1 MGMAMALARFLRLV
15 ALLVVLGTQ
24 HIRGSTHWYREMAL
38 ETAGEELRLARGGRE
53 GVRAE
58 EGKASFVKTFDVV
71 LRRPEGQNGGK
82 SGTLHALLFA
92 LEDYDR
98 LGRLQTKNGV
108 QRRSYCCSEDS
119 EWQDEDGGWC
129 APGQLL
135 LGPSDPERTGWP
147 KDFSFKV
154 EAGEKELHLRDLDVP
169 IKQTGMYYLW
179 FLSCDPALDG
189 ATITGKSVWKNPT
202 GYLPGMM
209 APNLPFFGV
218 MSILYVAL
226 GAVWLLVYALNWKE
240 VVMVQHC
247 ISMVIFLGMVE
258 MMVWYVDYDNFN
270 RTGER
275 PYFTTLVAIV
285 LGCLRKTFARFLVL
299 AVSMGYGVVK
309 PTLAGLQQRVLA
321 LCTAYLLFSLSL
333 EVATNLGAVDD
344 LVTVLRLM
352 LVVPVSIIDSLFI
365 LWIFTS
371 LSRTLSQVHSRKQS
385 AKLDLYRNFT
395 NMIAITVVVSL
406 FWIIYEMYFRISD
419 SINVY
424 WENEWVNGAF
434 WHMLNFLVLCGI
446 CFLWRPSQQAT
457 RFAFVAERDEEE
469 EVALTGGQ
477 HRSDQADIFVLE
489 GMEPQEPEKHD

>member
-1 MGMAMALARFLRLV
+1 MDARTTMSHVLRFMAVLATLGGR
-15 ALLVVLGTQ
+15 GTQ
-24 HIRGSTHWYREMAL
+24 AATHRYRGTEL
-38 ETAGEELRLARGGRE
+38 EAVGDELRMARGGRE

-58 EGKASFVKTFDVV
+58 EGKTSYVKTFDVV
-71 LRRPEGQNGGK
+71 MRRAEGESSDK
-82 SGTLHALLFA
+82 SGTLHALVFA

-108 QRRSYCCSEDS
+108 QRRAYCCREESDWRDEEG
-119 EWQDEDGGWC
+119 EWC
-129 APGQLL
+129 TPGQLL
-135 LGPSDPERTGWP
+135 LGPPNPERTGWP
-147 KDFSFKV
+147 KDFTFKV
-154 EAGEKELHLRDLDVP
+154 EAGETELHLKDLDVP

-226 GAVWLLVYALNWKE
+226 GAIWLLVYAINWKE

-247 ISMVIFLGMVE
+247 ISAVILLGMVE
-258 MMVWYVDYDNFN
+258 TMVWYLDYENFN

-275 PYFTTLVAIV
+275 PYLTTLVAIV
-285 LGCLRKTFARFLVL
+285 LGCLRKTLARFLVL

-321 LCTAYLLFSLSL
+321 LCGAYLLFSLSL
-333 EVATNLGAVDD
+333 EIATNLGAVDD
-344 LVTVLRLM
+344 MVTVVRLM

-371 LSRTLSQVHSRKQS
+371 LSRTLSQVHSRKQT

-446 CFLWRPSQQAT
+446 CFLWRPSQQAA

-469 EVALTGGQ
+469 AVALTGGQ
-477 HRSDQADIFVLE
+477 YRSDQTDIFVLE
-489 GMEPQEPEKHD
+489 AMEPQEPEKHD